1 MNKTVFEEV
10 LEKIDHIPLE
20 DQNMLIQ
27 ILKNRYRDRRRV
39 EIKRNAELTVEV
51 HKEGLTSKGN
61 VADLTKSLEEDA

>member
-39 EIKRNAELTVEV
+39 EIKRNAELTVEE